1 MGFTSL
7 TSKSE
12 VQSSPNFVPLLNIH
26 MRPQVENPTLCFV
39 FMIEVINNVTQNAV
53 RPYYSPK
60 ILLMA
65 EYDTSNQT

>member
-26 MRPQVENPTLCFV
+26 ARPQVENPTHV